1 MYKKFKISYI
11 INITNNNPLH
21 KRLNMEQIISV
32 FAQVSSISAQIN
44 TMSPVEKMKKIEA
57 VISALEDLE
66 MAHQIISD
74 FHSVERQEIFTTVK
88 VLTELDCLSDEVA
101 VKLVERMVSI
111 QNEIEAGIVGKLAGR
126 LPMLRSILGMA
137 EPQTSGLAQLLCSLI
152 R

>member
-1 MYKKFKISYI
+1 
-11 INITNNNPLH
+11 
-21 KRLNMEQIISV
+21 MEQIISV

-44 TMSPVEKMKKIEA
+44 TMTPVEKMKKIEA

-101 VKLVERMVSI
+101 EKLVDRMVGI

-137 EPQTSGLAQLLCSLI
+137 EPQTSGLAQLLCGLI